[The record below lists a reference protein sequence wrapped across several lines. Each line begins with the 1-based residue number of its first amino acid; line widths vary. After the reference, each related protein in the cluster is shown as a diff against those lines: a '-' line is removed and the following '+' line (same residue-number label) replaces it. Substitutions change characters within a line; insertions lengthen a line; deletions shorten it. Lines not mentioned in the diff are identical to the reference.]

1 MARFQVSLARSDQG
15 DILVNGT
22 YISGSEPLF
31 VERVVLEE
39 LDSQGNTVG
48 ASTHRISRTIDP
60 VQGSSLLVSKTPFGT
75 NVTAARATAYYMEI
89 DKTAKSG
96 TINL

>member
-1 MARFQVSLARSDQG
+1 MARFQVSLAKGSQG
-15 DILVNGT
+15 EILVNGT
-22 YISGSEPLF
+22 YVSGSEPIF

-39 LDSQGNTVG
+39 LDTEGNTVG
-48 ASTHRISRTIDP
+48 ASIHRIGRTIDP
-60 VQGSSLLVSKTPFGT
+60 VQGSSFLVSKTPFGT